1 MGQRGRASRKFQVPF
16 RPFPDRMSSSRFAR
30 ILVAI
35 DGSANAQDALA
46 TAIDLT
52 SRYAAELTI
61 LSIAPIVPV
70 YLPSTSPYLST
81 PVSESQVTQYQ
92 GLVEAAVK
100 QAQGAGLTAIT
111 GVCREGVVVDEV
123 LSFLDTHSTD
133 LVVVGSRGLSAT
145 KRLLIGSISSALVAH
160 APCPVLVVR
169 ARPSTKPAG

>member
-1 MGQRGRASRKFQVPF
+1 
-16 RPFPDRMSSSRFAR
+16 MSSSRFAR